1 MDRKI
6 RRLAMLGAFNVLI
19 FYLIIRLLDAKNP
32 VDNNT

>member
-19 FYLIIRLLDAKNP
+19 FYLIILLDAKNP
-32 VDNNT
+32 VNNYT